1 MLDARGAVD
10 LMKGDGAG
18 SSVRGMVGLSWRKR
32 KRSEFKETAPRGT
45 RLQPPRPGSYTG
57 RSYMYITIT
66 CTRLLY
72 SGMSGAAAHGSPPD
86 RLIIFTST
94 NEHLMSDFLCLAK

>member
-45 RLQPPRPGSYTG
+45 WELHRPLIHVHYDN
-57 RSYMYITIT
+57 MYETT
-66 CTRLLY
+66 VQWYVCVVLL
-72 SGMSGAAAHGSPPD
+72 HTVLHPID
-86 RLIIFTST
+86 
-94 NEHLMSDFLCLAK
+94 